1 MHPRNA
7 RTAGIDGE
15 HAICIIALQNKAL
28 TAKKFAPKL
37 KRHHYG
43 QQFQNV
49 DVVSKLTED
58 GGGKRGV
65 KVLPCE
71 IATRTRAACVSGE
84 E

>member
-1 MHPRNA
+1 MLGTSAEEP
-7 RTAGIDGE
+7 GE
-15 HAICIIALQNKAL
+15 GDKRPDEQSIS
-28 TAKKFAPKL
+28 KFAPKL

-71 IATRTRAACVSGE
+71 IATRTGAACVSGE

>member
-1 MHPRNA
+1 M
-7 RTAGIDGE
+7 AGIGGE
-15 HAICIIALQNKAL
+15 HAICIIAPQNKAL

-37 KRHHYG
+37 KHHHYG
-43 QQFQNV
+43 QNV

-71 IATRTRAACVSGE
+71 IATRTGAACVSGE

>member
-1 MHPRNA
+1 M
-7 RTAGIDGE
+7 AGIDGE

-37 KRHHYG
+37 KRHYYG
-43 QQFQNV
+43 QNV

-71 IATRTRAACVSGE
+71 IAARTGAACVSGE

>member
-1 MHPRNA
+1 M
-7 RTAGIDGE
+7 AGIGGE
-15 HAICIIALQNKAL
+15 HAICIIAPQNKAL

-43 QQFQNV
+43 QNV
-49 DVVSKLTED
+49 DVMSKLTED

-71 IATRTRAACVSGE
+71 IATRTGAACVSGE